1 MADRRRHRGEDSTYR
16 QCADRFG
23 CPPSEPV
30 EGASGKGRRI
40 RPEHGKSCKAPWA
53 YAIDEGMVAGKRQRR
68 VVTARTKAELL
79 TKVKALKDKK
89 SLGVNP
95 AAVTVGDWLDY
106 WIEQIAPG
114 RGEGTRPTTLRG
126 YRSKIDLYLKPALG
140 SVKLQDLTPEHVS
153 RMQTWMRTLDRSRMK
168 GAHGSG
174 PLSETTIRQAHMVL
188 RAALAD
194 ALTWRKVTYNA
205 AAVVKAPKAAEN
217 PHGHLELGDA
227 KAVLRSADSKRELCR
242 NVTSLAL
249 GLRQGEALGLRWTD
263 YRTDADG
270 AYLMVLEAVQ
280 RIDGTLTRTDVKS
293 RASRRRVPI
302 PERMVPIF
310 DAWQAEASDPYIF
323 PGPAGGPCDS
333 KHDWKMWRAS
343 LTRAGVAP
351 VPLHGARGSAASL
364 LADMEVPDW
373 RIAEILGH
381 SQVTTTRRHYIS
393 GTDASHRKAIDGLI
407 GELLP

>member
-1 MADRRRHRGEDSTYR
+1 MADKRRHRGEDGSYR
-16 QCADRFG
+16 VCAAKWG
-23 CPPSEPV
+23 CPDPV
-30 EGASGKGRRI
+30 EVVAASGATRKL
-40 RPEHGKSCKAPWA
+40 RPDHGKHCKAPWA
-53 YAIDEGMVAGKRQRR
+53 YSIDKGIIGGRR
-68 VVTARTKAELL
+68 VRLVVTAKTKPALL
-79 TKVKALKDKK
+79 AKVRALKDKE
-89 SLGVNP
+89 SLGVSP

-126 YRSKIDLYLKPALG
+126 YRSKIELYLKPALG

-168 GAHGSG
+168 GSHGLG

-227 KAVLRSADSKRELCR
+227 KAVLKSAETTRELCR

-249 GLRQGEALGLRWTD
+249 GLRQGEALGLRWAD

-310 DAWQAEASDPYIF
+310 DAWQAEATEAYIF

-333 KHDWKMWRAS
+333 KHDWKLWRAS
-343 LTRAGVAP
+343 LARAGVAA

-364 LADMEVPDW
+364 LADMDVPDW

-407 GELLP
+407 GELLT